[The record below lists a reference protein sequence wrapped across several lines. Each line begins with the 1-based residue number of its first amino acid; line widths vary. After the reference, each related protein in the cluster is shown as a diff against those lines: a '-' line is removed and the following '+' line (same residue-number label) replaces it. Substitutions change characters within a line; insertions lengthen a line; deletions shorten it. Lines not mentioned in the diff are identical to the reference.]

1 MYVVKI
7 PKKKKATKHMK
18 TKIKQKKKCRR
29 KAYAK

>member
-18 TKIKQKKKCRR
+18 TKIKQEKCRR